1 MSNINV
7 LSTDKNNFRDLGKGA
22 SFFAEDNQVKIFIP
36 SDFRIFF
43 EQGNPSLFPKDSSG
57 NYSGGGVIILNFQN
71 GSITGKDDAS
81 PNFTPVIPS
90 PAVYVAVTVA
100 INRNSELLIF
110 KGAEGS
116 LSDVINGVLNSSTTY
131 VGKQPVNTI
140 RIFTVVLT
148 STDGVNVSS
157 ISKDLIFSYLNC
169 LNFNIPASRVNY
181 TAFGTT
187 AAFANN
193 TISTTTDTIIKE
205 PFLNDVFSGATQYQT
220 SRTSVKVG
228 DTIEIERVLNNQIQ
242 ATTVTV
248 TNVTNGLLND
258 TVEFTPQLTTPHILE
273 LRPLAKVTNPT
284 VNNLSLGLYQKNR
297 RMVFDSGWITVS
309 LGSTGSFSTADQG
322 WVCDPINTKP
332 MIVWNSTKD
341 SNNVIVLSDSF
352 RSDAGQRIGVQTNIG
367 ASFIRYEIGPSGVFY
382 NLETSQL
389 VTDGFIRIFLR
400 EV

>member
-1 MSNINV
+1 
-7 LSTDKNNFRDLGKGA
+7 
-22 SFFAEDNQVKIFIP
+22 
-36 SDFRIFF
+36 
-43 EQGNPSLFPKDSSG
+43 
-57 NYSGGGVIILNFQN
+57 
-71 GSITGKDDAS
+71 
-81 PNFTPVIPS
+81 
-90 PAVYVAVTVA
+90 
-100 INRNSELLIF
+100 
-110 KGAEGS
+110 
-116 LSDVINGVLNSSTTY
+116 
-131 VGKQPVNTI
+131 
-140 RIFTVVLT
+140 
-148 STDGVNVSS
+148 
-157 ISKDLIFSYLNC
+157 
-169 LNFNIPASRVNY
+169 
-181 TAFGTT
+181 
-187 AAFANN
+187 
-193 TISTTTDTIIKE
+193 
-205 PFLNDVFSGATQYQT
+205 
-220 SRTSVKVG
+220 
-228 DTIEIERVLNNQIQ
+228 VLNNQIQ